1 MSATTLLRRHWRTLL
16 GMAIGAAGG
25 AAYAHFVGCRTG
37 TCLLTSNVWTAALF
51 FGFTGGVVAGPSA
64 PSRPERSERVET
76 TPERG
81 AAPERTGR

>member
-1 MSATTLLRRHWRTLL
+1 MNATTLLRRHWRTLL
-16 GMAIGAAGG
+16 GVAVGAAGG

-64 PSRPERSERVET
+64 PSRPARPEQGET
-76 TPERG
+76 APERG